1 MHIAVIGTGY
11 IGLVTGTT
19 FAEFGVEVTCID
31 VDESKI
37 AMLNEGKI
45 PIYEPGL
52 EEMVQRNMKAGRLH
66 FTTDIKQGVQRA
78 LVVFIGVG
86 TPSRED
92 GTHNM
97 DYAEQA
103 ARSIGEAMNGYKV
116 IVMKSTVPVGTGAWL
131 KGILS
136 EYVSEDMF
144 DIASNPEFLRE
155 GSAIEDSVRPDRVVI
170 GTDSEQARAILRD
183 LYRPLYLIE
192 TPFVFT
198 NVATSELIK
207 YASNA
212 FLSTK
217 ISFINEMA
225 NICEQIG
232 GDVHV
237 VAKAMGL
244 DGRIGPKFLR
254 AGVGYG
260 GSCFPKDNSAL
271 VHMAKELGAPARI
284 VEAVIDVN
292 ERQMY
297 KGFEKVKEAL
307 GGSVEGKVI
316 GLLGLAFKPE
326 TDDFREAP
334 SQVIVDN
341 IRKEGGTVQAFDP
354 EGMIQAKAVLG
365 DEGITY
371 CENAYD
377 AIRGADVMVVV
388 TEWNEFRLLDL
399 ERVHGLLKEPNI
411 VDLRNVYEPAA
422 VRDLGFSYECV
433 GRKI

>member
-11 IGLVTGTT
+11 IGLVTGTC
-19 FAEFGVEVTCID
+19 FAEFGVDVTCID
-31 VDESKI
+31 VDASKI
-37 AMLNEGKI
+37 EMLRSGNI

-52 EEMVQRNMKAGRLH
+52 EEMVLKNVKAGRLH
-66 FTTDIKQGVQRA
+66 FTTDTKAGVQNA

-92 GTHNM
+92 GSHDMT
-97 DYAEQA
+97 YVEQA
-103 ARSIGEAMNGYKV
+103 ARSIGEAIDGYKV
-116 IVMKSTVPVGTGAWL
+116 IVMKSTVPVGTGIWL
-131 KGILS
+131 REILC

-144 DIASNPEFLRE
+144 DLASNPEFLRE
-155 GSAIEDSVRPDRVVI
+155 GQAIGDSMRPDRVVI
-170 GTDSEQARAILRD
+170 GTDSEKARAILRD

-225 NICEQIG
+225 NICEKIG

-244 DGRIGPKFLR
+244 DGRIGSKFLR

-271 VHMAKELGAPARI
+271 VHMAKELGSRVRI

-292 ERQMY
+292 DRQVY
-297 KGFEKVKEAL
+297 SGFEKVRKAL
-307 GGSVEGKVI
+307 GGSVKGKVV
-316 GLLGLAFKPE
+316 GCLGLAFKPE
-326 TDDFREAP
+326 TDDFRAAP
-334 SQVIVDN
+334 SEVIIQNV
-341 IRKEGGTVQAFDP
+341 RKEGGAVRAYDP
-354 EGMIQAKAVLG
+354 EGMVLARQSLG

-371 CENAYD
+371 CENAYE
-377 AIRGADVMVVV
+377 AITGADVMVVV
-388 TEWNEFRLLDL
+388 TEWNQFRLLDL
-399 ERVHGLLKEPNI
+399 TKCRELLNAPNL

-422 VRDLGFSYECV
+422 VRALGFNYMSI
-433 GRKI
+433 GRI

>member
-1 MHIAVIGTGY
+1 MRVVIVGTGY
-11 IGLVTGTT
+11 VGLVSGAC
-19 FAEFGVEVTCID
+19 FAELGHEVVC
-31 VDESKI
+31 VDTDQEKI
-37 AMLNEGKI
+37 ETLRQGHI

-52 EEMVQRNMKAGRLH
+52 EDMVERNMKAGRLH
-66 FTTDIKQGVQRA
+66 FTTDVKKAVQDA
-78 LVVFIGVG
+78 EVVFIGVG
-86 TPSRED
+86 TPSDDSGNHDMR
-92 GTHNM
+92 
-97 DYAEQA
+97 YAEAA
-103 ARSIGEAMNGYKV
+103 ARSIGEAINGYKV
-116 IVMKSTVPVGTGAWL
+116 IVMKSTVPVGTGVWL
-131 KGILS
+131 KNILC

-155 GSAIEDSVRPDRVVI
+155 GQAIGDSMRPDRVVI
-170 GTDSEQARAILRD
+170 GTDSERAREVLRE

-225 NICEQIG
+225 NICEKTG

-271 VHMAKELGAPARI
+271 VHMAKELGAPNLI
-284 VEAVIDVN
+284 VEAVIKVN
-292 ERQMY
+292 ERQIY
-297 KGFEKVKEAL
+297 SGFEKVKAAL

-316 GLLGLAFKPE
+316 GCLGLAFKPE
-326 TDDFREAP
+326 TDDFRAAP
-334 SQVIVDN
+334 SEVIINNV
-341 IRKEGGTVQAFDP
+341 RKEGGTVQAYDP
-354 EGMIQAKAVLG
+354 EGMIQARQSLG
-365 DEGITY
+365 DDKIKY
-371 CENAYD
+371 CENAYE
-377 AIRGADVMVVV
+377 AITGADVMVVV
-388 TEWNEFRLLDL
+388 TEWNQFRLLNL
-399 ERVHGLLKEPNI
+399 NKCKELLNAPVI

-422 VRDLGFSYECV
+422 VRELGFDYTSI
-433 GRKI
+433 GRV

>member
-11 IGLVTGTT
+11 IGLVTGTC

-37 AMLNEGKI
+37 EMLNSGKV

-52 EEMVQRNMKAGRLH
+52 EDMVERNMKAGRLH
-66 FTTDIKQGVQRA
+66 FTTDVKKAVQDA

-86 TPSRED
+86 TPSGDD
-92 GTHNM
+92 GNHDM
-97 DYAEQA
+97 RYAEAA

-116 IVMKSTVPVGTGAWL
+116 IVMKSTVPVGTGVWL
-131 KGILS
+131 KKILC

-155 GSAIEDSVRPDRVVI
+155 GQAIGDSMRPDRVVI
-170 GTDSEQARAILRD
+170 GTDSEKAREVLRE

-225 NICEQIG
+225 NICEKTG
-232 GDVHV
+232 GDVHM

-244 DGRIGPKFLR
+244 DGRIGNKFLR

-271 VHMAKELGAPARI
+271 IHMAKQLGTRARI
-284 VEAVIDVN
+284 VEAVIETN
-292 ERQMY
+292 KQQIY
-297 KGFEKVKEAL
+297 GGFEKVKKAL

-316 GLLGLAFKPE
+316 GCLGLAFKPE
-326 TDDFREAP
+326 TDDFRAAP
-334 SQVIVDN
+334 SEVIIDN
-341 IRKEGGTVQAFDP
+341 IRKEGGTVQAYDP
-354 EGMIQAKAVLG
+354 EGMVQARQNLG
-365 DEGITY
+365 DDKITY

-377 AIRGADVMVVV
+377 AITGADVMVVV
-388 TEWNEFRLLDL
+388 TEWNQFRLLNL
-399 ERVHGLLKEPNI
+399 GRCKELLKAPVI
-411 VDLRNVYEPAA
+411 VDLRNVYEPEA
-422 VRDLGFSYECV
+422 VREKGFKYMSI
-433 GRKI
+433 GRA

>member
-11 IGLVTGTT
+11 IGLVTGTC

-37 AMLNEGKI
+37 EMLRDGEI

-52 EEMVQRNMKAGRLH
+52 EEMVERNMKAGRLH
-66 FTTDIKQGVQRA
+66 FTTDTKKGVEEA

-86 TPSRED
+86 TPSRDD
-92 GTHNM
+92 GSHDMT
-97 DYAEQA
+97 YVEQA
-103 ARSIGEAMNGYKV
+103 ARAIGEAINGYKV
-116 IVMKSTVPVGTGAWL
+116 VVMKSTVPVGTGAWL
-131 KGILS
+131 KEVLS
-136 EYVSEDMF
+136 EYVSEDLF

-155 GSAIEDSVRPDRVVI
+155 GQAIGDSMRPDRVVI
-170 GTDSEQARAILRD
+170 GTDSEKARAILRD

-225 NICEQIG
+225 NICERIG

-244 DGRIGPKFLR
+244 DGRIGSKFLR

-271 VHMAKELGAPARI
+271 VHMAKELGTRARI

-292 ERQMY
+292 DRQIY
-297 KGFEKVKEAL
+297 SGFEKVKEAL
-307 GGSVEGKVI
+307 GGSVKDKVV
-316 GLLGLAFKPE
+316 GCLGLAFKPE
-326 TDDFREAP
+326 TDDFRAAP
-334 SQVIVDN
+334 SEIIINNV
-341 IRKEGGTVQAFDP
+341 RKEGGTVRTYDP
-354 EGMIQAKAVLG
+354 EGMIQARQSLG

-371 CENAYD
+371 CDNAYD
-377 AIRGADVMVVV
+377 AIIGADVMVVV
-388 TEWNEFRLLDL
+388 TEWNQFRLLNL
-399 ERVHGLLKEPNI
+399 AKCKELLNAPNI
-411 VDLRNVYEPAA
+411 VDLRNVYEPEA
-422 VRDLGFSYECV
+422 VREMGFNYISV
-433 GRKI
+433 GRV

>member
-11 IGLVTGTT
+11 IGLVTGTC

-31 VDESKI
+31 VDEPKI
-37 AMLNEGKI
+37 AMLNEGNI

-52 EEMVQRNMKAGRLH
+52 EDMVRRNMKAGRLH
-66 FTTDIKQGVQRA
+66 FTTDVKAGVERA

-86 TPSRED
+86 TPSRDD
-92 GTHNM
+92 GTHDM
-97 DYAEQA
+97 TYAEQA

-116 IVMKSTVPVGTGAWL
+116 IVMKSTVPVGTGVWL

-155 GSAIEDSVRPDRVVI
+155 GQAIGDSMRPDRVVI

-192 TPFVFT
+192 TPIVFT

-212 FLSTK
+212 FLSMK
-217 ISFINEMA
+217 ITFINEMA
-225 NICEQIG
+225 NICEKIG

-271 VHMAKELGAPARI
+271 VHMAMELGAPTKL
-284 VEAVIDVN
+284 VEAVIEVN
-292 ERQMY
+292 DNQMY
-297 KGFEKVKEAL
+297 RGFEKAKEAL

-326 TDDFREAP
+326 TDDFRAAP
-334 SQVIVDN
+334 SEVIVNN

-354 EGMIQAKAVLG
+354 EGMAQARQKLG

-371 CENAYD
+371 CDNPYD
-377 AIRGADVMVVV
+377 AIRGADIMVVV
-388 TEWNEFRLLDL
+388 TEWNVFRLLDL
-399 ERVHGLLKEPNI
+399 ERVHGLLKNPII
-411 VDLRNVYEPAA
+411 VDLRNIYEPAA
-422 VRDLGFSYECV
+422 VRGLGFKYDCI
-433 GRKI
+433 GRGI

>member
-11 IGLVTGTT
+11 IGLVTGTC

-31 VDESKI
+31 VDENKI
-37 AMLNEGKI
+37 NMLNEGKI

-52 EEMVQRNMKAGRLH
+52 EDMVLRNSRAGRLH
-66 FTTDIKQGVQRA
+66 FTTDVKEGVQQA

-86 TPSRED
+86 TPSKAD
-92 GTHNM
+92 GTHDM
-97 DYAEQA
+97 TYVEQA
-103 ARSIGEAMNGYKV
+103 ARSIGEAINGYKV
-116 IVMKSTVPVGTGAWL
+116 IVMKSTVPVGTGVWL
-131 KGILS
+131 KKILM
-136 EYVSEDMF
+136 EYVPEDMF
-144 DIASNPEFLRE
+144 DVASNPEFLRE
-155 GSAIEDSVRPDRVVI
+155 GHAIGDSMRPDRVVI
-170 GTDSEQARAILRD
+170 GTDSEKAKAILRD

-192 TPFVFT
+192 TPFVLT

-217 ISFINEMA
+217 ITFINEMA
-225 NICEQIG
+225 NICEKIG

-271 VHMAKELGAPARI
+271 AHMAGELGAPTKL
-284 VEAVIDVN
+284 VEAVIEAND
-292 ERQMY
+292 RQIY
-297 KGFEKVKEAL
+297 RGFEKVKEAL
-307 GGSVEGKVI
+307 GGSVEGKVV

-326 TDDFREAP
+326 TDDFRAAP
-334 SQVIVDN
+334 SEVIVDN
-341 IRKEGGTVQAFDP
+341 IRKEGGTVRAYDP
-354 EGMIQAKAVLG
+354 EGMVQARAKLG
-365 DEGITY
+365 EEGITY

-377 AIRGADVMVVV
+377 AIQGADVMCVV

-399 ERVHGLLKEPNI
+399 QKVHGMLGEASI
-411 VDLRNVYEPAA
+411 VDLRNIYEPSA
-422 VRDLGFSYECV
+422 VRELGFKYDCV
-433 GRKI
+433 GRKV